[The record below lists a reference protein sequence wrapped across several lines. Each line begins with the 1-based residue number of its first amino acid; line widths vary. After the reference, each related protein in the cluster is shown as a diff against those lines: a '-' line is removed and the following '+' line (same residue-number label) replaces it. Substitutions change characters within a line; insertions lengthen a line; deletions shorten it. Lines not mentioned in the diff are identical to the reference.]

1 MNSILKKSLIILMCF
16 LVTPSAS
23 PAITIDL
30 NQQDIFVRKGFDK
43 TWINALPSEHD
54 TNWVHIPGKTG
65 SRSLVVRELGF
76 KGLPNRSFLSF
87 KTYPAESFT
96 FVTSFNIADSIIENL
111 PHLSLFLKGV
121 GYNWEIFLNGISIE
135 KEICFNINGELSPRR
150 GHKLLIFLPSN
161 LIRVG
166 ENTLSYHILGDPT
179 HFGTGFYY
187 GEPYTISSTV
197 EFFPPKLNL
206 FSLTHFVLYIVIA
219 ITWLYFFIRQ
229 RQHLFFLYFSL
240 LSFAFAVYSAER
252 AFVEISSGTFN
263 FLSFKVEYLSI
274 FSIALMFALV
284 VNTYLKHKTTLITKV
299 YCFFCGLFIFLVVW
313 APPNFIL
320 DVLRLWQFTLPFMA
334 GYLLYLSIG
343 CLLANYKAQ
352 TKSIALPN
360 FWKEILVKE
369 ITFFSVCISILLGT
383 VIIDM
388 VDSVFWRK
396 ALFVNKYGFL
406 ICMIGIA
413 GLLFNRFIRASER
426 VEKWSEELEKEVK
439 EKTQKLQET
448 KDNLEAVFA
457 TSGDGIAKFSLNL
470 ELETYNKAYCDIFGY
485 SEEEIQKVDI
495 KSYYNDENLE
505 IVLLNRK
512 KAFDTGMSTFRTT
525 AIHKNGNNI
534 HLAITG
540 TLMKNEEGNPFALV
554 VNMKNITKEVEAEN
568 ELRASKENLE
578 AIFLALPDLYFR
590 INQKGKYLEYRGPE
604 ELLYRAENNII
615 GSSISERL
623 PKNTA
628 KKVMDAIQV
637 VVSQQ
642 KRVTIEY
649 ELDMPN
655 GTRIFE
661 AAMLPFHGD
670 EVIAGVRDITSRR
683 LVEESLLKSNEQYR
697 SLVEN
702 MEDVVL
708 VIDPNHKILFVNQSL
723 LIFNSK
729 KISTVLGHNISTLLT
744 EKGTPIIAETI
755 DRIVKSLHGEK
766 IDVEINFSTFSCW
779 FELSFIPQ
787 LDSSN
792 SLYSILCIG
801 RDTTEK
807 IMYEQGLI
815 QHVEKLQAQRHQLR
829 KLSTE
834 MLNIQEEERKYIS
847 MELHDEIGQSM
858 TAINMTLQS
867 IRTGGSDNKKIKL
880 RIADCQK
887 LVEET
892 SNKIHQFS
900 LELRPPE
907 LDDLGLL
914 PAIKSHS
921 RKFTARTGL
930 AVTIESDSEVESLG
944 SDIKTAF
951 YRVFQEGINNIAKH
965 ANASSINVSIHKQN
979 GKFLCYIEDD
989 GDGFDSNQIFANTAG
1004 LGLIGMS
1011 ERIKSIGG
1019 RFDIQSN
1026 SGKGTRLCVELPK
1039 NRVEG

>member
-1 MNSILKKSLIILMCF
+1 MSSILKKSLIVLMYF
-16 LVTPSAS
+16 LVAPSAS

-43 TWINALPSEHD
+43 TWTNTLPSKHD
-54 TNWVHIPGKTG
+54 TNWIHVPGKTG
-65 SRSLVVRELGF
+65 SRPLVVRELGF
-76 KGLPNRSFLSF
+76 EGLPNRSFLSI
-87 KTYPAESFT
+87 KTFPAESFT
-96 FVTSFNIADSIIENL
+96 FVTSFNIASSDIDNL
-111 PHLSLFLKGV
+111 PHLSLFLKGI

-135 KEICFNINGELSPRR
+135 KEICFNINGEMSPRR
-150 GHKLLIFLPSN
+150 GHKLLIFIPSN

-166 ENTLSYHILGDPT
+166 ENTLSYHIIGDPT

-252 AFVEISSGTFN
+252 ALVEISSGTFN

-284 VNTYLKHKTTLITKV
+284 VNTYLKHKITLTTKV
-299 YCFFCGLFIFLVVW
+299 YCFFCGLFIFLAVW

-320 DVLRLWQFTLPFMA
+320 DVLRVWQFTLPFMA

-360 FWKEILVKE
+360 YWKEILVKE
-369 ITFFSVCISILLGT
+369 ITFFSLCVSILLGT

-388 VDSVFWRK
+388 LDSVFWRK

-426 VEKWSEELEKEVK
+426 VEKWSEELEKEVQD
-439 EKTQKLQET
+439 KTQNLRAL
-448 KDNLEAVFA
+448 KDDLEAV
-457 TSGDGIAKFSLNL
+457 
-470 ELETYNKAYCDIFGY
+470 
-485 SEEEIQKVDI
+485 
-495 KSYYNDENLE
+495 
-505 IVLLNRK
+505 
-512 KAFDTGMSTFRTT
+512 
-525 AIHKNGNNI
+525 
-534 HLAITG
+534 
-540 TLMKNEEGNPFALV
+540 
-554 VNMKNITKEVEAEN
+554 
-568 ELRASKENLE
+568 
-578 AIFLALPDLYFR
+578 FLALPDLYFR
-590 INQKGKYLEYRGPE
+590 IDQNGQYLEYRGPE
-604 ELLYRAENNII
+604 DQLYKPKDNIV
-615 GSSISERL
+615 GSTVSERL
-623 PKNTA
+623 PKTTA
-628 KKVMDAIQV
+628 KKIMYAIQV

-642 KRVTIEY
+642 KRVTVEY

-661 AAMLPFHGD
+661 AAMLPFHRD
-670 EVIAGVRDITSRR
+670 EVIAGVRDITDRR
-683 LVEESLLKSNEQYR
+683 IVEESLLKSNEQYR

-702 MEDVVL
+702 MEDIVL

-723 LIFNSK
+723 LILNSK
-729 KISTVLGHNISTLLT
+729 KTSAVLGHNISTHLT
-744 EKGTPIIAETI
+744 EKGTPVIAETI

-766 IDVEINFSTFSCW
+766 IDVEITFSTFSSW
-779 FELSFIPQ
+779 FEFSFVPQ
-787 LDSSN
+787 FDASN

-801 RDTTEK
+801 RDITEK
-807 IMYEQGLI
+807 IMYEQGLV
-815 QHVEKLQAQRHQLR
+815 QHVEKLQTQQHQLR
-829 KLSTE
+829 KLSKE
-834 MLNIQEEERKYIS
+834 MLNIQEDERKYIS

-867 IRTGGSDNKKIKL
+867 IRTGELDDKKIKM

-892 SNKIHQFS
+892 SSKIHQFS
-900 LELRPPE
+900 MELRPPE
-907 LDDLGLL
+907 LDDLGLI

-930 AVTIESDSEVESLG
+930 TVTIESDNEVENLG
-944 SDIKTAF
+944 AEIKTAF

-989 GDGFDSNQIFANTAG
+989 GDGFDSSQIFANTAG

-1019 RFDIQSN
+1019 HFDIQSN

-1039 NRVEG
+1039 NRVER